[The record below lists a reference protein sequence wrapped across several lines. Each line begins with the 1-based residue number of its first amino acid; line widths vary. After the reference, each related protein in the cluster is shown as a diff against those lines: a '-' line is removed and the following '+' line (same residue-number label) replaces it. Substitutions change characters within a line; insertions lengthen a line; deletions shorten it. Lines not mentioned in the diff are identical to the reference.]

1 VARVTKAA
9 SHRVSYG
16 SYGGLSEE
24 EIALLYAPLIHEAE
38 SQFGQDVSFLADIL
52 ASEPESRT

>member
-16 SYGGLSEE
+16 GLSEE
-24 EIALLYAPLIHEAE
+24 EIALLYGGIIAEAE
-38 SQFGQDVSFLADIL
+38 AQFGSDVSYLADI
-52 ASEPESRT
+52 ASSHPDQP